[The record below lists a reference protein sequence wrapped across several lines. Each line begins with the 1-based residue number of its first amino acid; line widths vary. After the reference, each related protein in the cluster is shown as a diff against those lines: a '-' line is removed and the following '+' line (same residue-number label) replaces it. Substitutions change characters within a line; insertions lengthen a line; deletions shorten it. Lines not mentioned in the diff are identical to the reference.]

1 MEEFSV
7 GDAGKKLDSLI
18 DEVNSSEDP
27 LIICNKKGKKAV
39 LISLDDFEW
48 LHQTLARFANFAD
61 DEELQQIFTDSESDE
76 NSGEG
81 LEPLKTDFIQV
92 YQLKVALNG
101 IRPPVWRRIQVPANY
116 TFWDL
121 HVALQ
126 DSMGWLDSH
135 LHEFQVQNPSSG
147 LEERI
152 GTPAE
157 EDPELLGVVHPG
169 WKRYISDYFSL
180 ENPKAQ
186 YMYDFGDD
194 WQHTLTLEKI
204 LSREKGKQYPLC
216 MKGKRACPPEDCGGV
231 SGYENLLKI
240 IADPNHEDYDEWK
253 ERLEEDFDP
262 EDFDSKS
269 VGFDDPRARWDLAF
283 A

>member
-126 DSMGWLDSH
+126 DSMGWLDCH

>member
-61 DEELQQIFTDSESDE
+61 DEELQQIFTDSECDE
-76 NSGEG
+76 NSGEE

-126 DSMGWLDSH
+126 DSMGWFDCH

-157 EDPELLGVVHPG
+157 EDSELLGVVHPG

-194 WQHTLTLEKI
+194 WQHTLTVEKI

-231 SGYENLLKI
+231 SGYEDLLKI
-240 IADPNHEDYDEWK
+240 IADPNHEDYDEWM